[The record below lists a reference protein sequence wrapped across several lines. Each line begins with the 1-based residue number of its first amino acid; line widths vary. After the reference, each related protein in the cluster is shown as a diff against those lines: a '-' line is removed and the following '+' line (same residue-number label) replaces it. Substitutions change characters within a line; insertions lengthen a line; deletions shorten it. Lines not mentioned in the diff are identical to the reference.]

1 MKTFDET
8 LYALLNDVKVT
19 TQTET
24 INVADGLYRILAQ
37 DITSSVNVPPHD
49 NSQMDGYAVHSF
61 DLEHGDTFPV
71 SQRIAA
77 GEVGKELEHGTIA
90 RIFTGAPIPAGANQ
104 VVMQEE
110 AELAEE
116 SGAEGQIRIKAKANP
131 GEYVRKKGEDI
142 TEGQVILKAGTRLR
156 PQELGLISSIGI
168 AQIEVYQPLK
178 IATFTTG
185 DELMEPGEA
194 PEEGKIYNANRYTLS
209 GLIPQL
215 GFELIDLG
223 RVEDTLEST
232 VAAMQK
238 AASMADIVMTTG
250 GVSVGEEDH
259 IKPAIEQLGEL
270 YTWKVKMKPGK
281 PLAYG
286 RLKTDNGVVPFFG
299 LPGNPVSAFA
309 TFKLFARPYLMKMQG
324 AEQIKTNPIW
334 LNADF
339 DWPKANFRRE
349 FLRARITNKRQE
361 SVVEIF
367 PNQSSGVL
375 MSASWAEG
383 FVVIPE
389 DTTIAKGDK
398 VAFYPF
404 STFV

>member
-1 MKTFDET
+1 
-8 LYALLNDVKVT
+8 
-19 TQTET
+19 
-24 INVADGLYRILAQ
+24 
-37 DITSSVNVPPHD
+37 
-49 NSQMDGYAVHSF
+49 
-61 DLEHGDTFPV
+61 LEHGDTFPV

-77 GEVGKELEHGTIA
+77 GEVGSELQHGTIA

-104 VVMQEE
+104 VVMQEDT
-110 AELAEE
+110 EE
-116 SGAEGQIRIKAKANP
+116 VGGQIHIKVQANP
-131 GEYVRKKGEDI
+131 GEYIRVKGEDI
-142 TEGQVILKAGTRLR
+142 KVGQTILKAGTRLR

-168 AQIEVYQPLK
+168 GQISVFQPIK

-185 DELMEPGEA
+185 DELLEPGEA
-194 PEEGKIYNANRYTLS
+194 PQEGKIYNANRYTLS

-223 RVEDTLEST
+223 RVEDTLEAT
-232 VAAMQK
+232 VDAIKK
-238 AASMADIVMTTG
+238 ASSMADVVMTTG

-259 IKPAIEQLGEL
+259 IKPAIEQLGSL

-286 RLKTDNGVVPFFG
+286 KIKTDEGIKPFFG

-334 LNADF
+334 LAADF
-339 DWPKANFRRE
+339 EWPKANFRRD

-361 SVVEIF
+361 SVVEIY
-367 PNQSSGVL
+367 PQQGSGVL

-389 DTTIAKGDK
+389 DTTIAQGDK

>member
-8 LYALLNDVKVT
+8 LYALLSDVQIT
-19 TQTET
+19 TQTES
-24 INVADGLYRILAQ
+24 IPVAEGLYRILAK

-49 NSQMDGYAVHSF
+49 NSQMDGYALHSF
-61 DLEHGDTFPV
+61 DLEHGSSFPV

-77 GEVGKELEHGTIA
+77 GEVGQELEHGTVA

-104 VVMQEE
+104 VVMQEDTE
-110 AELAEE
+110 
-116 SGAEGQIRIKAKANP
+116 IIDDKVVIKVKANP
-131 GEYVRKKGEDI
+131 GENIRKLGEDI
-142 TEGQVILKAGTRLR
+142 QSGQVILKAGTRLR

-168 AQIEVYQPLK
+168 AQIEVFQPLK

-185 DELMEPGEA
+185 DELLEPGDL

-232 VAAMQK
+232 VAAMQQ
-238 AASMADIVMTTG
+238 AASLADVVMTTG

-259 IKPAIEQLGEL
+259 IKPAIEQLGSL

-286 RLKTDNGVVPFFG
+286 RLKTDKGVVPFFG

-324 AEQIKTNPIW
+324 TTQIKTNPIW
-334 LNADF
+334 LEADF
-339 DWPKANFRRE
+339 DWPHANFRRD
-349 FLRARITNKRQE
+349 FLRARIVNKRQE
-361 SVVEIF
+361 SVVEIY
-367 PNQSSGVL
+367 PQQGSGVL
-375 MSASWAEG
+375 MSTSWAEG

-389 DTTIAKGDK
+389 DTVIAKGDK

>member
-8 LYALLNDVKVT
+8 LYALLNDVQVT

-49 NSQMDGYAVHSF
+49 NSQMDGYVLHSF
-61 DLEHGDTFPV
+61 DLEHADTFPV

-77 GEVGKELEHGTIA
+77 GEVGKELEHGSIA

-104 VVMQEE
+104 VVMQEDT
-110 AELAEE
+110 EE
-116 SGAEGQIRIKAKANP
+116 VDGKIQIRVKATP
-131 GEYVRKKGEDI
+131 GEYIRKKGEDI
-142 TEGQVILKAGTRLR
+142 TSGQTILKAGTRLR

-168 AQIEVYQPLK
+168 GQIEVYQPLK

-185 DELMEPGEA
+185 DELLEPGEA
-194 PEEGKIYNANRYTLS
+194 AEEGKIYNANRYTLS

-223 RVEDTLEST
+223 RVEDSLDST
-232 VAAMQK
+232 VSAMKK
-238 AASMADIVMTTG
+238 AADMADIVMTTG

-286 RLKTDNGVVPFFG
+286 RLKTDKGVVPFFG

-324 AEQIKTNPIW
+324 TTQIKTNPIW
-334 LNADF
+334 LAADF

-383 FVVIPE
+383 FAVIPE
-389 DTTIAKGDK
+389 DTTIAKGDT

>member
-8 LYALLNDVKVT
+8 LYALLNDVQVT
-19 TQTET
+19 TKTET
-24 INVADGLYRILAQ
+24 IAVADGLYRILAE
-37 DITSSVNVPPHD
+37 DIVSSVNVPPHD
-49 NSQMDGYAVHSF
+49 NSQMDGYVLHSF

-77 GEVGKELEHGTIA
+77 GEVGSELQHGTIA

-104 VVMQEE
+104 VVMQEDT
-110 AELAEE
+110 EE
-116 SGAEGQIRIKAKANP
+116 VDGQIHIKVKANP
-131 GEYVRKKGEDI
+131 GEYIRVKGEDI
-142 TEGQVILKAGTRLR
+142 KAGQTILKAGTRLR

-168 AQIEVYQPLK
+168 GQISVFQPIK

-185 DELMEPGEA
+185 DELLEPGEA
-194 PEEGKIYNANRYTLS
+194 PQEGKIYNANRYTLS

-223 RVEDTLEST
+223 RVEDTLEAT
-232 VAAMQK
+232 VDAIKK
-238 AASMADIVMTTG
+238 ASSMADVVMTTG

-259 IKPAIEQLGEL
+259 IKPAIEQLGSL

-286 RLKTDNGVVPFFG
+286 KIKTDEGIKPFFG

-334 LNADF
+334 LAADF
-339 DWPKANFRRE
+339 EWPKANFRRD

-361 SVVEIF
+361 SVVEIY
-367 PNQSSGVL
+367 PQQGSGVL

-389 DTTIAKGDK
+389 DTTIAQGDK

>member
-8 LYALLNDVKVT
+8 LYALLNDVQVT

-24 INVADGLYRILAQ
+24 IAVADGLYRILAE
-37 DITSSVNVPPHD
+37 DIVSSVNVPPHD
-49 NSQMDGYAVHSF
+49 NSQMDGYVLHSF

-77 GEVGKELEHGTIA
+77 GEVGSELQHGTIA

-104 VVMQEE
+104 VVMQED
-110 AELAEE
+110 AEE
-116 SGAEGQIRIKAKANP
+116 VDGQIHIKVKANP
-131 GEYVRKKGEDI
+131 GEYIRVKGEDI
-142 TEGQVILKAGTRLR
+142 KAGQTILKAGTRLR

-168 AQIEVYQPLK
+168 GQISVFQPIK

-185 DELMEPGEA
+185 DELLEPGEEA
-194 PEEGKIYNANRYTLS
+194 QEGKIYNANRYTLS

-223 RVEDTLEST
+223 RVEDTLEAT
-232 VAAMQK
+232 VDAIKK
-238 AASMADIVMTTG
+238 ASSMADVVMTTG

-259 IKPAIEQLGEL
+259 IKPAIEQLGSL

-286 RLKTDNGVVPFFG
+286 KIKTDDGIKPFFG

-334 LNADF
+334 LAADF
-339 DWPKANFRRE
+339 EWPKANFRRD

-361 SVVEIF
+361 SVVEIY
-367 PNQSSGVL
+367 PQQGSGVL

-389 DTTIAKGDK
+389 DATIAQGDK